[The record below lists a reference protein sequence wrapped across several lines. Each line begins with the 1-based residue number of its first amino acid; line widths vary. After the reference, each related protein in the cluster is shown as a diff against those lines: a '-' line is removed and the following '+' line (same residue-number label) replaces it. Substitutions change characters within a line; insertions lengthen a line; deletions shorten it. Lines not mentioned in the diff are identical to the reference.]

1 MTPAPPPSHKD
12 DSVDVNDMLN
22 AGKPEHEGLDPDSLD
37 ADFEQE
43 LEDLFSD
50 DLEEE
55 QAAGDAD
62 DGEPIVLD
70 EYVTVENDGI
80 DEDMD
85 MAPGAGNDTGDD
97 DELMLLDDV
106 ADDDG
111 EVLLLDDMAAD
122 VDDDPANAV
131 TKALADAEDQDMAAL
146 LEDIAEANEPE
157 PESAEDDEVIE
168 LDDLLDEPAED
179 LDDLDALLAEAGD
192 EPGNETGDDD
202 ILLLDEVVA
211 EPDAEPDMEP
221 DALDAALAEE
231 MDSDAAQ
238 AQDIPVSEA
247 VPAEALD
254 QLMDDPEADSADDGF
269 SDLTGLDALEDD
281 MEDMD
286 SLLDNVEVDVSDVMG
301 DSMTADIGAD
311 MGADM
316 DDDMGSLSDADISD
330 MDLPE
335 VDMSGVGRPGP
346 AVSAAAAAMAGD
358 PDVDAMDMDGMDLG
372 DELAREAMPPDA
384 GLDVSDDVDM
394 DQLLADVRPEASAM
408 GEASLPELQAKVARL
423 EARVAELESRIRQEI
438 ANLLPAEAARIIRE
452 EISALASELED

>member
-55 QAAGDAD
+55 QAAGDED

-70 EYVTVENDGI
+70 EYVTVENDGNVTVP
-80 DEDMD
+80 DMD
-85 MAPGAGNDTGDD
+85 MTSDTGDD
-97 DELMLLDDV
+97 DELMLLDDL

-111 EVLLLDDMAAD
+111 ELLLLDDMA
-122 VDDDPANAV
+122 DDDAANAV
-131 TKALADAEDQDMAAL
+131 AATLADDEDQDMAAL

-157 PESAEDDEVIE
+157 PESGEDDEVIE
-168 LDDLLDEPAED
+168 LDDLLDEPAEE
-179 LDDLDALLAEAGD
+179 LEDLDALLVEAEAEGESGADLDGPGLGD
-192 EPGNETGDDD
+192 DLDDDLDDDMDDD
-202 ILLLDEVVA
+202 ILLLDEVVTA
-211 EPDAEPDMEP
+211 EPDTEPDTEP
-221 DALDAALAEE
+221 DALDAALAGE
-231 MDSDAAQ
+231 MMQTDALHAESG
-238 AQDIPVSEA
+238 QDRSVDEA
-247 VPAEALD
+247 VPEEALD
-254 QLMDDPEADSADDGF
+254 LLMDEPEDDGSADDGL

-301 DSMTADIGAD
+301 DSMRDSMT
-311 MGADM
+311 
-316 DDDMGSLSDADISD
+316 DDMGEPIADADISD
-330 MDLPE
+330 MDLP
-335 VDMSGVGRPGP
+335 D
-346 AVSAAAAAMAGD
+346 
-358 PDVDAMDMDGMDLG
+358 MDMPDMDMG
-372 DELAREAMPPDA
+372 NELAREAMPPDA

-394 DQLLADVRPEASAM
+394 DQLLADVRPEVSEIA
-408 GEASLPELQAKVARL
+408 EASLPELQAKVARL